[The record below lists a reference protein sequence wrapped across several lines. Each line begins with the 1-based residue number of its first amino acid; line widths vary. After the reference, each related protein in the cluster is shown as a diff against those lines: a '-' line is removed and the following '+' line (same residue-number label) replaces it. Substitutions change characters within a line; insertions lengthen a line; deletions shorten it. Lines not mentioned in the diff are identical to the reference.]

1 MVFNP
6 NLESGPTPESPVF
19 SNVSAQSAG
28 GMANVA
34 AGALDVLGGFLEQAG
49 ERRQRRAATQLR
61 QSFITGLEGVRAR
74 VDAGDI
80 NGASIAAG
88 RAVSSYVAAG
98 GVLDS
103 ETRAA
108 ATAISGL
115 PENMFGV
122 SQQALDAQAEQT
134 RRANLLQDDQ
144 FNAYIFLE
152 QQANPTMSD
161 AETFAAAEARYNR
174 RVANEA
180 LLGEA
185 ASTGQLNFEA
195 GGRQAI
201 NEVIQDFTQSS
212 LGSLIAAIDTG
223 EVLDPRAVDEA
234 RIKFNGLRLEIER
247 SLVNVSD
254 SQRGEVTRQFE
265 QVDNIIN
272 NIGTVLSSE
281 GQTERLKSLTMQL
294 MGIGPDSDYTPQQ
307 LMSALLASSD
317 LTSFLTSGMGADQYW
332 MTNPQNRA
340 DLMQS
345 IELNLNEAARREAAA
360 ALPTQNDG
368 TVNRNGVISYDQLPQ
383 TVRDQISELDENNLV
398 SSMRVDGLL
407 LGDVN
412 ATNITSP
419 DMASRLVNRTYEMGA
434 YMLSTE
440 GRPLTPALVA
450 QLGLGPNLAENLNV
464 LEGIGLD
471 DEGEALARIT
481 LRSGLSTQISAQTN
495 YLNRVEQA
503 NAEAGLRWNAER
515 GEYEITNRA
524 FIEGFAQSVGMTA
537 DMMMEGGV
545 VRLSAETFRDEG
557 WRRQL
562 RGRVGNIDE
571 AFAYRESLGLLQGA
585 YDSLRAEVPEDQ
597 GIRPTAFRLPE
608 EVAADTDFLAATERV
623 VGNLQSAGA
632 QISADDLFRIIE
644 FETAGT
650 WSPSVQPIRAD
661 GTRISSAT
669 GLIQFLES
677 TAQGLGTSTEALAQM
692 TRAEQMEYVQRYLE
706 PYAGRIQNFGDLYM
720 AIHWPRG
727 VGQGDDYV
735 MYEEGSREYTANR
748 GLDAN
753 GDGTVTRG
761 ETMSVVE
768 RRVGRGSGVASTPRT
783 AAGQAELSAPI
794 EEVLAPRRPVAPDVG
809 VSVMAPVTPVV
820 TEAPEVDMSAGDIEP
835 VADQEAPARPAEPTP
850 ETQPSAEIARN
861 LAGIARLS
869 QLESIPE
876 GLQRALDNWNSSLP
890 EQRDRYIESG
900 QSDVAEL
907 IQSEVTADDVIF
919 AGDLDGWLEGI
930 RNGTYNVGDVVA
942 YDTGQGFYTVT
953 VIRPYDVRT
962 IRREQ

>member
-6 NLESGPTPESPVF
+6 NLEAGPTPESPVF
-19 SNVSAQSAG
+19 SNVSSQSAG
-28 GMANVA
+28 GMAGVA
-34 AGALDVLGGFLEQAG
+34 AGALDVLGGFLEQG
-49 ERRQRRAATQLR
+49 SERRQRREGQQVR
-61 QSFITGLEGVRAR
+61 QAFLSDLEGVRAR

-88 RAVSSYVAAG
+88 RAVSAFVGANG
-98 GVLDS
+98 TLDS
-103 ETRAA
+103 EMKAA
-108 ATAISGL
+108 AIAISGL
-115 PENMFGV
+115 PENMFGI
-122 SQQALDAQAEQT
+122 SQQAFDAEAERT

-161 AETFAAAEARYNR
+161 AETFAAAENRYNR

-180 LLGEA
+180 LLAESA
-185 ASTGQLNFEA
+185 ATGQLNFEA

-201 NEVIQDFTQSS
+201 NEVIEDFTQGS

-223 EVLDPRAVDEA
+223 EVIDPRAVDTA
-234 RIKFNGLRLEIER
+234 RIQFSALRNEIER

-307 LMSALLASSD
+307 LMSALLASTD

-360 ALPTQNDG
+360 ALPTQTDG
-368 TVNRNGVISYDQLPQ
+368 SVNRNGVISYDQLPQ
-383 TVRDQISELDENNLV
+383 TVRDQISEIDENNLV

-419 DMASRLVNRTYEMGA
+419 DMANRLVNRTYEMGA

-450 QLGLGPNLAENLNV
+450 QLGLGPNLAENLNA
-464 LEGIGLD
+464 LEAVGLD

-495 YLNRVEQA
+495 YLNRVEQS

-515 GEYEITNRA
+515 GEYEITNRT

-585 YDSLRAEVPEDQ
+585 FNSLRAEMPEDQ
-597 GIRPTAFRLPE
+597 GIAQTAFRLPE
-608 EVAADTDFLAATERV
+608 EVAADTDFIAATEQV
-623 VGNLQSAGA
+623 VVNLQSAGA
-632 QISADDLFRIIE
+632 QISSDDLYRIIE
-644 FETAGT
+644 FETNGT
-650 WSPSVQPIRAD
+650 WSPSVQPVRAD

-677 TAQGLGTSTEALAQM
+677 TAEGLGTSTEALAQM
-692 TRAEQMEYVQRYLE
+692 TRAEQMEYVERYLQNVIRE
-706 PYAGRIQNFGDLYM
+706 RGPIRNFGDLYM
-720 AIHWPRG
+720 AVHWPVG
-727 VGQGDDYV
+727 VGKEDDYV

-768 RRVGRGSGVASTPRT
+768 RRVGSGSGVASTPRT
-783 AAGQAELSAPI
+783 AAGAATLQ
-794 EEVLAPRRPVAPDVG
+794 
-809 VSVMAPVTPVV
+809 APVEELLPPPSPAPSVQTEVMGMTPAAPVMDQPTMV
-820 TEAPEVDMSAGDIEP
+820 PAEEGELQIEA
-835 VADQEAPARPAEPTP
+835 EAPARPSEPAP
-850 ETQPSAEIARN
+850 DAPPPAQIARN
-861 LAGIARLS
+861 LQEIAQGS
-869 QLESIPE
+869 QQSFGQNVRVANLALE
-876 GLQRALDNWNSSLP
+876 LANR
-890 EQRDRYIESG
+890 
-900 QSDVAEL
+900 
-907 IQSEVTADDVIF
+907 IQ
-919 AGDLDGWLEGI
+919 AGD
-930 RNGTYNVGDVVA
+930 TVGYEEVYGLLTEALTLPATPEKRRLVNDL
-942 YDTGQGFYTVT
+942 YDLAERMRGQ
-953 VIRPYDVRT
+953 
-962 IRREQ
+962 

>member
-28 GMANVA
+28 GMAGVA

-201 NEVIQDFTQSS
+201 NEVIEDFTQGS

-223 EVLDPRAVDEA
+223 EVIDPRAVDTA
-234 RIKFNGLRLEIER
+234 RIQFSALRNEIER
-247 SLVNVSD
+247 SLVNVSE

-307 LMSALLASSD
+307 LMSALLASTD

-464 LEGIGLD
+464 LESIGLD

-503 NAEAGLRWNAER
+503 NTEAGLRWNVER

-608 EVAADTDFLAATERV
+608 EVAADTDFIAATEQV

-644 FETAGT
+644 FETGGSWSPAQKAGT
-650 WSPSVQPIRAD
+650 
-661 GTRISSAT
+661 SSAT

-768 RRVGRGSGVASTPRT
+768 RRVGSGSGVASTPRT
-783 AAGQAELSAPI
+783 AAGAATLQAPVEELLPPPS
-794 EEVLAPRRPVAPDVG
+794 LAPSVQTEVMGMTPVAP
-809 VSVMAPVTPVV
+809 VM
-820 TEAPEVDMSAGDIEP
+820 
-835 VADQEAPARPAEPTP
+835 DQPTMVPAEEGELQVESEAPARPSEPAP
-850 ETQPSAEIARN
+850 DAPPPAQIARN
-861 LAGIARLS
+861 LQEIAQGSQQSFGQNVRVANLALELANRIQAGETVGYEEVYGLLTEALTLPATPEKRRLVND
-869 QLESIPE
+869 LYDLAE
-876 GLQRALDNWNSSLP
+876 RM
-890 EQRDRYIESG
+890 RG
-900 QSDVAEL
+900 Q
-907 IQSEVTADDVIF
+907 
-919 AGDLDGWLEGI
+919 
-930 RNGTYNVGDVVA
+930 
-942 YDTGQGFYTVT
+942 
-953 VIRPYDVRT
+953 
-962 IRREQ
+962 

>member
-34 AGALDVLGGFLEQAG
+34 AGALDVLGGFLQQG
-49 ERRQRRAATQLR
+49 TERRQRREGQQLR

-122 SQQALDAQAEQT
+122 SQQALDAQAEQE
-134 RRANLLQDDQ
+134 RRASLLQNDQ

-161 AETFAAAEARYNR
+161 AETFAAAENRYNR

-180 LLGEA
+180 LLAESA
-185 ASTGQLNFEA
+185 ATGQLNFEA

-201 NEVIQDFTQSS
+201 NEVIEDFTQGS

-223 EVLDPRAVDEA
+223 EVIDPRAVDTA
-234 RIKFNGLRLEIER
+234 RIQFSALRREIER
-247 SLVNVSD
+247 SLVSVSE
-254 SQRGEVTRQFE
+254 SQRAEVTRQFD

-272 NIGTVLSSE
+272 NIGTAISTE
-281 GQTERLKSLTMQL
+281 GQRERLNSFVMQL
-294 MGIGPDSDYTPQQ
+294 VSAGPLTGQPIGRVLAAT
-307 LMSALLASSD
+307 LASNDIVSY
-317 LTSFLTSGMGADQYW
+317 LTSGMGQDVYW
-332 MTNPQNRA
+332 ASNPQALQDLTQFA
-340 DLMQS
+340 DLIMS
-345 IELNLNEAARREAAA
+345 ETARREAAA
-360 ALPTQNDG
+360 ALPTQADG
-368 TVNRNGVISYDQLPQ
+368 SVNRNGVISYEQIPQ
-383 TVRDQISELDENNLV
+383 AIRDQISELDENNLV

-419 DMASRLVNRTYEMGA
+419 DMASRLVNRTYELGA

-464 LEGIGLD
+464 LESIGLD
-471 DEGEALARIT
+471 DEGEALARVT

-503 NAEAGLRWNAER
+503 NTEAGLRWNAQS
-515 GEYEITNRA
+515 GVYEITNRA

-585 YDSLRAEVPEDQ
+585 YDSLRTEVPEDQ
-597 GIRPTAFRLPE
+597 GIRQTTFRLPE
-608 EVAADTDFLAATERV
+608 EVAADTDFIAATEQV

-632 QISADDLFRIIE
+632 QISADDLYRIIE

-650 WSPSVQPIRAD
+650 WSPSVQPVRAD

-677 TAQGLGTSTEALAQM
+677 TAEGLGTSTEALAQM

-706 PYAGRIQNFGDLYM
+706 PYADRIQNFGDLYM

-727 VGQGDDYV
+727 VGQDENFV
-735 MYEEGSREYTANR
+735 MYREGSREYTANR

-761 ETMSVVE
+761 ETMTVVE
-768 RRVGRGSGVASTPRT
+768 RRVGRGSGVVSTPRT
-783 AAGQAELSAPI
+783 AAGAATLQAPVEELLPPPSPSPSVQT
-794 EEVLAPRRPVAPDVG
+794 EVMGMAPVAP
-809 VSVMAPVTPVV
+809 VMDQPTMVPAEEGELQV
-820 TEAPEVDMSAGDIEP
+820 EA
-835 VADQEAPARPAEPTP
+835 EAPARPSEPSP
-850 ETQPSAEIARN
+850 DAPPPAQIARN
-861 LAGIARLS
+861 LQEIAQGS
-869 QLESIPE
+869 QQSFGQNVRVANLALE
-876 GLQRALDNWNSSLP
+876 LANR
-890 EQRDRYIESG
+890 
-900 QSDVAEL
+900 
-907 IQSEVTADDVIF
+907 IQ
-919 AGDLDGWLEGI
+919 AGD
-930 RNGTYNVGDVVA
+930 TVGYEEVYGLLSEALTLPATPEKRRLVNDL
-942 YDTGQGFYTVT
+942 YDLAERMRGQ
-953 VIRPYDVRT
+953 
-962 IRREQ
+962 